1 MLFPQTSVFL
11 GLRKYL
17 LMVILFFAFL
27 GLDFKLQAFPKS
39 KFWILIA
46 NVTIASISYAVLAS
60 FNLNLWL
67 LL

>member
-1 MLFPQTSVFL
+1 
-11 GLRKYL
+11 
-17 LMVILFFAFL
+17 MVILFFAFL